1 MRGLI
6 PVALAV
12 GVLAGCGGSAGGASG
27 GAASIVPGSA
37 VAFAAIDTHLDASE
51 WQAVDVLLQ
60 RFPVQDPVLAQLRSL
75 QLGGE
80 VDLAALG
87 GSLVVLTHSSDAK
100 LAQAFVSKR
109 IAGWTAFAH
118 EAATLDALGGDTT
131 LASTHAYQAATAGVP
146 AGAVARA
153 YASSAA
159 AQELL
164 GALPGQEQVV
174 RTSTARRRLVPANQV
189 HQAVVPEKYTW
200 AVAAVV
206 PSSHGPEL
214 EAHARVLPPPASLLE
229 VSPFTQA
236 PVPAYPARL
245 VDEIPAD
252 VLAVADFQVTSGA
265 FELADPATFPAVLRD
280 AMASSSNLLNQLDTI
295 LGGETAVYVRAA
307 EPKPEVT
314 LVTQPADTNAATQDI
329 ETALQGVPALSGI
342 RPHVAVLG
350 GELVV
355 STTEE
360 GIAAFRG
367 AGTKLSGDAT
377 FAYTI
382 RRAGFPARA
391 TGFVYANLQHGTAAL
406 ATLAPLFGAP
416 VPKTPEKAMLLF
428 SNRVGRDA
436 SSILFLLDR

>member
-1 MRGLI
+1 MRRLI
-6 PVALAV
+6 PVALAIA
-12 GVLAGCGGSAGGASG
+12 VLAGCGGSASGVSG

-37 VAFAAIDTHLDASE
+37 LAFAAVDTHLDASE

-60 RFPVQDPVLAQLRSL
+60 RFPVQDPVLAKLRSL

-87 GSLVVLTHSSDAK
+87 GSLVVLTRSSDAK
-100 LAQAFVSKR
+100 LGAGFVSKR
-109 IAGWTAFAH
+109 MAGWTAFAH
-118 EAATLDALGGDTT
+118 DAATLDALGGDAT
-131 LASTHAYQAATAGVP
+131 LASTHAYETATAGNP
-146 AGAVARA
+146 DGAVARA
-153 YASSAA
+153 YASSTA

-164 GALPGQEQVV
+164 GALPGQEEVV
-174 RTSTARRRLVPANQV
+174 RTSTARRRFVPAHRV
-189 HQAVVPEKYTW
+189 HRAVVPEQYAWT
-200 AVAAVV
+200 VAAVL

-236 PVPAYPARL
+236 PVPPYPARL

-252 VLAVADFQVTSGA
+252 ALAVADFQVTSGA
-265 FELADPATFPAVLRD
+265 FELADPATFPSALRD
-280 AMASSSNLLNQLDTI
+280 AMASSSNLLYQLDTI

-307 EPKPEVT
+307 EPEPELT

-329 ETALQGVPALSGI
+329 DTALQGVPALSGI

-355 STTEE
+355 STTEQ

-377 FAYTI
+377 FADTI

-391 TGFVYANLQHGTAAL
+391 TGFVYANLQHGTAGL
-406 ATLAPLFGAP
+406 AILGPLFGAP
-416 VPKTPEKAMLLF
+416 VPKVPEKAMLLF

-436 SSILFLLDR
+436 SSVLFLLGR